1 MIAKIRAIVFYIGY
15 VISGI
20 LYGALAL
27 PLMLLPYSIRSKII
41 VGWNQFCLWWLK
53 VCCGVKI
60 NIKGNTQPLPQACV
74 ILANHQSSW
83 ETLFLQAHF
92 NPVAT
97 ILKKELLN
105 IPFFGWGLRALKS
118 IPIDRGNPRE
128 ALKKI
133 RKEGVSRLDE
143 KISVL
148 VFPEGTRKKPGE
160 LGNFA
165 RSGADIAIAAQAP
178 IIAVSHNAGAFWA
191 PHKLAKKPG
200 TVTITISDMIETHN
214 RSSKELTQEVRN
226 WIEQNNHK

>member
-15 VISGI
+15 VVTGI

-27 PLMLLPYSIRSKII
+27 PLMLLPYSVRSKIL
-41 VGWNQFCLWWLK
+41 VSWNRFCLWWLK

-60 NIKGNTQPLPQACV
+60 NIEGNINPLPTACV

-97 ILKKELLN
+97 ILKQELLN
-105 IPFFGWGLRALKS
+105 IPFFGWGLRALNS

-133 RKEGVSRLDE
+133 RKEGVSRLNNG
-143 KISVL
+143 ISVL

-165 RSGADIAIAAQAP
+165 RSGADIAIAAHAP
-178 IIAVSHNAGAFWA
+178 LIAVAHNAGSFWA
-191 PHKLAKKPG
+191 PHQLAKKPG
-200 TVTITISDMIETHN
+200 AVTITISDMIETQD
-214 RSSKELTQEVRN
+214 RSSKELTHEVRT
-226 WIEQNNHK
+226 WIEQNKH